1 MRGECKY
8 AYDGVR
14 YKCVCGEW
22 KDVKVT
28 ECWGEKE
35 PSICD
40 ARRKEYC
47 DRYKPI
53 DKDDNKPKDII
64 DAKLSWIPTDEYDEQ
79 YGDTYKCA
87 RCGKE
92 IIGTSN
98 YCPYCGYE
106 YKPWDGTTFK

>member
-1 MRGECKY
+1 MRTPCKY
-8 AYDGVR
+8 AHDVTYVR
-14 YKCVCGEW
+14 WVDDALV
-22 KDVKVT
+22 DVTVD
-28 ECWGEKE
+28 ECLATKE
-35 PSICD
+35 PFECD

-47 DRYKPI
+47 DRYKP
-53 DKDDNKPKDII
+53 KDVISD
-64 DAKLSWIPTDEYDEQ
+64 KLSWILTDGYDEQ

-98 YCPYCGYE
+98 YCPHCGYE

>member
-1 MRGECKY
+1 MRGKCKY
-8 AYDGVR
+8 AHECRYQRYVDGKEYTVVR
-14 YKCVCGEW
+14 
-22 KDVKVT
+22 T

-40 ARRKEYC
+40 ARRKERC
-47 DRYKPI
+47 DRYKPLN
-53 DKDDNKPKDII
+53 DN
-64 DAKLSWIPTDEYDEQ
+64 AKLSWIPTDEYDEQ

-98 YCPYCGYE
+98 YCPHCGYE
-106 YKPWDGTTFK
+106 YDPWDGTTFK

>member
-1 MRGECKY
+1 MRIPCKY
-8 AYDGVR
+8 AHDGVR

-35 PSICD
+35 PTVCDAKRMEICD
-40 ARRKEYC
+40 K
-47 DRYKPI
+47 YKP
-53 DKDDNKPKDII
+53 
-64 DAKLSWIPTDEYDEQ
+64 LSNNLELLWIPTDEFDEQ

>member
-8 AYDGVR
+8 AHDGVR
-14 YKCVCGEW
+14 YECVCGEW

-28 ECWGEKE
+28 EYWGEKE
-35 PSICD
+35 PSVCD

-47 DRYKPI
+47 DRYKP
-53 DKDDNKPKDII
+53 KDSINT
-64 DAKLSWIPTDEYDEQ
+64 KLSWIPTDEYDEQ

-98 YCPYCGYE
+98 YCPHCGYE

>member
-8 AYDGVR
+8 AHDGVR

-22 KDVKVT
+22 KDAKVT

-40 ARRKEYC
+40 ARRKECC
-47 DRYKPI
+47 DRYKPKDAI
-53 DKDDNKPKDII
+53 DT
-64 DAKLSWIPTDEYDEQ
+64 KLSWIPTDEFDEQ

-98 YCPYCGYE
+98 YCPHCGYE
-106 YKPWDGTTFK
+106 YEPWDGTTFK

>member
-8 AYDGVR
+8 AHDGVR

-47 DRYKPI
+47 DRYKPANEENKLKWSYKYAI
-53 DKDDNKPKDII
+53 DGIPYKVC
-64 DAKLSWIPTDEYDEQ
+64 AK
-79 YGDTYKCA
+79 
-87 RCGKE
+87 CGWKNE
-92 IIGTSN
+92 LVGSN
-98 YCPYCGYE
+98 YCSYCGYE

>member
-1 MRGECKY
+1 MRAPCKY
-8 AYDGVR
+8 THDGVR

-35 PSICD
+35 PTVCDAKRMEICD
-40 ARRKEYC
+40 K
-47 DRYKPI
+47 YKP
-53 DKDDNKPKDII
+53 
-64 DAKLSWIPTDEYDEQ
+64 LSNNLELLWIPMNKFDKQ

-98 YCPYCGYE
+98 YCPHCGYE
-106 YKPWDGTTFK
+106 YEPWDGTTFK

>member
-8 AYDGVR
+8 AHECQYQRYVDGKERTV
-14 YKCVCGEW
+14 VM
-22 KDVKVT
+22 T

-35 PSICD
+35 PSVCD

-47 DRYKPI
+47 DRYKSLN
-53 DKDDNKPKDII
+53 DN
-64 DAKLSWIPTDEYDEQ
+64 AKLSWIPTDEYDEQ

-98 YCPYCGYE
+98 YCPRCGYE

>member
-1 MRGECKY
+1 MRAPCKY
-8 AYDGVR
+8 AHDGVR

-35 PSICD
+35 PTVCDAKRMEICD
-40 ARRKEYC
+40 K
-47 DRYKPI
+47 YKP
-53 DKDDNKPKDII
+53 
-64 DAKLSWIPTDEYDEQ
+64 LSNNLELFWIPMNKFDKH
-79 YGDTYKCA
+79 YGDVYKCI

-98 YCPYCGYE
+98 YCPNCGYE

>member
-8 AYDGVR
+8 AHECRYRRYVDGKECTVVR
-14 YKCVCGEW
+14 
-22 KDVKVT
+22 T
-28 ECWGEKE
+28 ECWATKE
-35 PSICD
+35 PFECD
-40 ARRKEYC
+40 E
-47 DRYKPI
+47 RYRELCSGYRSLSSN
-53 DKDDNKPKDII
+53 D
-64 DAKLSWIPTDEYDEQ
+64 KLSWIPTDEFDEQ

-106 YKPWDGTTFK
+106 YEPWDGKTFK